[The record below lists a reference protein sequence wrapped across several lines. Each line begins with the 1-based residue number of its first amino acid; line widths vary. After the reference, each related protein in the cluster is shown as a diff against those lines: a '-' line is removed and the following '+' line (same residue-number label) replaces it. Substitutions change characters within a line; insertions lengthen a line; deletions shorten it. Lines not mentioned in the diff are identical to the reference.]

1 MNKAISFPYTI
12 SPAGVAQYTE
22 SSAKIYLDRVLT
34 LLSFYV
40 GQRPME
46 PTYGVDWSR
55 TLFENNSDA
64 RIAIPIAI
72 SEAVSK
78 WIPQVSVT
86 SVDFAGENI
95 DGTENV
101 IVSLKLPDDTL
112 TSLTINTATI
122 NYDGTT
128 TTAGY

>member
-1 MNKAISFPYTI
+1 MSRAISFPYTI
-12 SPAGVAQYTE
+12 SPSGVVQSTD
-22 SSAKIYLDRVLT
+22 SPAKIYLDKVLT

-40 GQRPME
+40 GQRPMQ

-78 WIPQVSVT
+78 WVPQVTVT
-86 SVDFAGENI
+86 AVDFAGENI
-95 DGTENV
+95 NGTENV

-122 NYDGTT
+122 NYDGSTT
-128 TTAGY
+128 EEY

>member
-1 MNKAISFPYTI
+1 MSRAISFPYTI
-12 SPAGVAQYTE
+12 SPAGVAQSTE

-78 WIPQVSVT
+78 WIPQVTVT

-112 TSLTINTATI
+112 TSLTINTGTI

-128 TTAGY
+128 TAGY

>member
-1 MNKAISFPYTI
+1 M
-12 SPAGVAQYTE
+12 Q
-22 SSAKIYLDRVLT
+22 
-34 LLSFYV
+34 
-40 GQRPME
+40 

-72 SEAVSK
+72 SEAVSR
-78 WIPQVSVT
+78 WIPQVTVT
-86 SVDFAGENI
+86 SVDFAGENT

-122 NYDGTT
+122 NYNGTT
-128 TTAGY
+128 TEEY

>member
-1 MNKAISFPYTI
+1 M
-12 SPAGVAQYTE
+12 Q
-22 SSAKIYLDRVLT
+22 
-34 LLSFYV
+34 
-40 GQRPME
+40 

-64 RIAIPIAI
+64 RVAIPIAI
-72 SEAVSK
+72 SEAVSR

-86 SVDFAGENI
+86 SVDFADENTN
-95 DGTENV
+95 GTENV

-128 TTAGY
+128 TEEY

>member
-1 MNKAISFPYTI
+1 MSRAISFPYTI
-12 SPAGVAQYTE
+12 SPSGVTQYTE
-22 SSAKIYLDRVLT
+22 STAKIYLDRVLT

-40 GQRPME
+40 GQRPML

-55 TLFENNSDA
+55 TLFENNSNA

-72 SEAVSK
+72 SEAVSR

-122 NYDGTT
+122 NYNGTT
-128 TTAGY
+128 TEEY

>member
-1 MNKAISFPYTI
+1 MSKALSFPYTI
-12 SPAGVAQYTE
+12 SPSGVPQYTE
-22 SSAKIYLDRVLT
+22 SPTKIYLDKVLT
-34 LLSFYV
+34 LLSYYV

-46 PTYGVDWSR
+46 PKYGVDWSR
-55 TLFENNSDA
+55 SLFENDSDA

-72 SEAVSK
+72 SEAVAK

-86 SVDFAGENI
+86 SVEFSGENT

-112 TSLTINTATI
+112 TSLSINTGTI
-122 NYDGTT
+122 NYNGT

>member
-1 MNKAISFPYTI
+1 MNSALSFPYTI
-12 SPAGVAQYTE
+12 SPAGVVVYTQ
-22 SSAKIYLDRVLT
+22 SPTKIYLDRVLT
-34 LLSFYV
+34 LLSYYV

-46 PTYGVDWSR
+46 PRYGVDWSR
-55 TLFENNSDA
+55 SLFENDNNA

-86 SVDFAGENI
+86 SVEFSGENI
-95 DGTENV
+95 NGTENV

-122 NYDGTT
+122 NYNGS

>member
-1 MNKAISFPYTI
+1 MSVAISFPYTLDP
-12 SPAGVAQYTE
+12 SGVAQVT
-22 SSAKIYLDRVLT
+22 SSASKIYLDRVLT

-46 PTYGVDWSR
+46 PTYGVDWSKS
-55 TLFENNSDA
+55 LFENNSDA

-72 SEAVSK
+72 NEAITK

-86 SVDFAGENI
+86 SVEFAGENI

-101 IVSLKLPDDTL
+101 VVSLRLPDDTL
-112 TSLTINTATI
+112 TSLTINTGTI
-122 NYDGTT
+122 SYSGIV
-128 TTAGY
+128 AG

>member
-1 MNKAISFPYTI
+1 
-12 SPAGVAQYTE
+12 
-22 SSAKIYLDRVLT
+22 
-34 LLSFYV
+34 
-40 GQRPME
+40 ME
-46 PTYGVDWSR
+46 PRYGVDWSR
-55 TLFENNSDA
+55 SLFENDNNA

-86 SVDFAGENI
+86 SVEFSGENI
-95 DGTENV
+95 NGTENV

-122 NYDGTT
+122 NYNGS

>member
-1 MNKAISFPYTI
+1 MNRAISFPYTI
-12 SPAGVAQYTE
+12 SPSGVAQYTE

-122 NYDGTT
+122 NYNGT

>member
-12 SPAGVAQYTE
+12 SPAGVVQYTE
-22 SSAKIYLDRVLT
+22 SPTKIYLDKVLT

-40 GQRPME
+40 GQRPMQ

-55 TLFENNSDA
+55 VLFENNSDS

-72 SEAVSK
+72 SEAVSR

-86 SVDFAGENI
+86 SVEFAGENTE
-95 DGTENV
+95 GTENV

-122 NYDGTT
+122 NYNGTT
-128 TTAGY
+128 TEGY

>member
-1 MNKAISFPYTI
+1 MSKALSFPYTI
-12 SPAGVAQYTE
+12 SPSGVAQYTE
-22 SSAKIYLDRVLT
+22 SATKIYLDRVLT

-46 PTYGVDWSR
+46 PKYGVDWSR
-55 TLFENNSDA
+55 SLFENDSDA
-64 RIAIPIAI
+64 RIAIPVAI
-72 SEAVSK
+72 SEAVSN
-78 WIPQVSVT
+78 WIPQVTVT
-86 SVDFAGENI
+86 AVEFSSENT

-112 TSLTINTATI
+112 TSLTINTGTI
-122 NYDGTT
+122 NYNGT